1 MAVDRTRALHRTAEP
16 HPAAG
21 LLDAA
26 APTQPTQTPTQPPA
40 LAPEPAPQ
48 QVAVPVAAPAPSSE
62 RGKKQVN
69 YRLDAGLI
77 DDLKRASIVHSF
89 RQGEQYSQNRIVELA
104 VREWLLAN
112 GPWDR

>member
-1 MAVDRTRALHRTAEP
+1 MAVDRSRALHRTVEP
-16 HPAAG
+16 HPVAG

-26 APTQPTQTPTQPPA
+26 DPAQPPTQPPA
-40 LAPEPAPQ
+40 PAPEPAPPQ
-48 QVAVPVAAPAPSSE
+48 PNPSPPAAAPAPSSE

-69 YRLDAGLI
+69 YRLDPRQI

-89 RQGEQYSQNRIVELA
+89 RQGEQYSQNRIVEEA
-104 VREWLLAN
+104 IREWLILH

>member
-21 LLDAA
+21 LLNAA
-26 APTQPTQTPTQPPA
+26 EPTQQPPTPPPA
-40 LAPEPAPQ
+40 PAPEPAPP
-48 QVAVPVAAPAPSSE
+48 QVAMPAAPSSE

-69 YRLDAGLI
+69 YRLDPGLI

-104 VREWLLAN
+104 IREWLIAN